1 MEEYKNNIA
10 ENAANEKLM
19 KMFLDKLPSILQNS
33 AHSIIN
39 NAVTLRVFRDEYLEL
54 IRTTLSPS
62 YYRSVKVSFEYL
74 LGYFKPQKVISSINK
89 KDVELYLSFLMNKV
103 PKGYRVYYRNLKA
116 AFAKGIEWEYVK
128 VNHFAGLK
136 LPKKQVLAPAY
147 IDNIQL
153 MTIISQLKNE
163 TTKEIVTT
171 AFYTGMRLDEIIN
184 LTWRNVNLTS
194 RTITVGDDEFLTKGR
209 KQRFVPICNLV
220 FELLTKKREN
230 LKTIIA
236 VNPENAGCMDDLRNR
251 TKYVFCKEKG
261 FRYSKDYISK
271 RFKEACKAAGID
283 NSIHFHSLR
292 HSFASFLVQR
302 DVPLNTVKDL
312 LGHTSI
318 TTTEI
323 YSHLNSSTLH
333 DAVKKFD
340 LQKKKQIVTED
351 NSLQQTKIY
360 KINNGV

>member
-1 MEEYKNNIA
+1 MEEYKNNID

-19 KMFLDKLPSILQNS
+19 KMFLEKLPSILQES
-33 AHSIIN
+33 THSEN
-39 NAVTLRVFRDEYLEL
+39 ENAVTLRVFRDEYLEL

-74 LGYFKPQKVISSINK
+74 AGYFKVQKVMSSITK
-89 KDVELYLSFLMNKV
+89 KDVELFLSFLMNKV

-116 AFAKGIEWEYVK
+116 AFAKGIEWEYITA
-128 VNHFAGLK
+128 NPFAGQK

-147 IDNIQL
+147 IDSYQL
-153 MTIISQLKNE
+153 WAINNQLKNE
-163 TTKEIVTT
+163 TAKEIVLT
-171 AFYTGMRLDEIIN
+171 AFYTGMRLDEVNN
-184 LTWRNVNLTS
+184 LTWRNINLPA
-194 RTITVGDDEFLTKGR
+194 RMITVGDEEFVTKGR
-209 KQRFVPICNLV
+209 KQRFVPICDEV
-220 FELLTKKREN
+220 FDLLTKKRDK

-236 VNPENAGCMDDLRNR
+236 FKPENGSCIDDLRNR
-251 TKYVFCKEKG
+251 TKYVFCKENG

-271 RFKEACKAAGID
+271 RFKAASKAAGID

-292 HSFASFLVQR
+292 HSFASFLVQQ

-340 LQKKKQIVTED
+340 VQKKKETVRENNQQ
-351 NSLQQTKIY
+351 QQTKIY
-360 KINNGV
+360 KINHGV